1 MLEEAKR
8 LSAEGKRVCVMAANY
23 SQADG
28 FRRIL
33 FDMYSRDGLK
43 SLKPPKVESV
53 LHDSWSWHE
62 GRVTGLHHDTVY
74 LIDHWAIEQRYAKIL
89 EELHRFDPEL
99 VSREDSTSDRR
110 LLLTFFV

>member
-8 LSAEGKRVCVMAANY
+8 LSVEGKRVCVMAANY
-23 SQADG
+23 SHADY
-28 FRRIL
+28 FRRML
-33 FDMYSRDGLK
+33 FRGVAGAIRNYEI
-43 SLKPPKVESV
+43 KVESV
-53 LHDSWSWHE
+53 CHDSWSWGE
-62 GRVTGLHHDTVY
+62 GRVEGLHHDTVY
-74 LIDHWAIEQRYAKIL
+74 LVDHWAIEQRYAKIL

>member
-23 SQADG
+23 SQADY
-28 FRRIL
+28 FRKML
-33 FDMYSRDGLK
+33 FCGDIK
-43 SLKPPKVESV
+43 AIPKNYGINVESV
-53 LHDSWSWHE
+53 CHDSWSWE
-62 GRVTGLHHDTVY
+62 LMRFRGFLHDTVY
-74 LIDHWAIEQRYAKIL
+74 LVDHWAIEQRYAKIL

-110 LLLTFFV
+110 LRITFFV

>member
-8 LSAEGKRVCVMAANY
+8 LSTEGKRVCVMAANY
-23 SQADG
+23 RQSDD
-28 FRRIL
+28 FRRML
-33 FDMYSRDGLK
+33 FRGAAGAIPKNYEI
-43 SLKPPKVESV
+43 KVESV
-53 LHDSWSWHE
+53 CHDSWSWGE
-62 GRVTGLHHDTVY
+62 RRVEGLHHDTVY

-99 VSREDSTSDRR
+99 VAREDSTSDRR

>member
-23 SQADG
+23 SQADY

-33 FDMYSRDGLK
+33 ADMFSRDGLI

-62 GRVTGLHHDTVY
+62 RRVEGLHHDTVY
-74 LIDHWAIEQRYAKIL
+74 LVDHWAIEQRYAKIL

-99 VSREDSTSDRR
+99 VSREDCTSDRR
-110 LLLTFFV
+110 MRITFFV